1 MSFDWRF
8 LATPRLAEAI
18 AAGAAETLLIA
29 LCAAA
34 GAFAIGTMLALL
46 QAGGGRWIGRGA
58 AAYVVFFRNV
68 PVLIQMF
75 FWYFGLPNLLPP
87 IDFPALYAGHFE
99 AGVAVLA
106 ISLAMGAFVAEVLR
120 AGIEAVPSGQLEAAV
135 SLGLRTWPAYR
146 LVVVPQLVPIV
157 LPGLASETI
166 NVVKSTAFAM
176 AIGVTELMW
185 QAQKIEAETFR
196 GFEIMTAVTA
206 VYFLLSSAIVLAF
219 RALEG
224 AALRHERNPA

>member
-1 MSFDWRF
+1 VSFDWRF
-8 LATPRLAEAI
+8 LLTPRLAEAI
-18 AAGAAETLLIA
+18 AAGVAETLVIA
-29 LCAAA
+29 LCATA
-34 GAFAIGTMLALL
+34 GAFALGALLALL
-46 QAGGGRWIGRGA
+46 RAGGGRWAGRSA

-87 IDFPALYAGHFE
+87 IDFPQFYAGHFE

-106 ISLAMGAFVAEVLR
+106 ISLTMGAFVAEVLR
-120 AGIEAVPSGQLEAAV
+120 AGIEAVPHGQLEAAF
-135 SLGLRTWPAYR
+135 SLGLRRWRAYR
-146 LVVVPQLVPIV
+146 LIVVPQLVPIV

-176 AIGVTELMW
+176 AIGVSELMW

-196 GFEIMTAVTA
+196 GFEIMTAVTV
-206 VYFLLSSAIVLAF
+206 VYFLLSSAIVLGF
-219 RALEG
+219 RALES
-224 AALRHERNPA
+224 AAGRSAGIA